1 MSEKSTPYGL
11 PQPQGLY
18 DPRNEH
24 DACGIGFVAN
34 VSGVRSHDIILKGIE
49 ILINLTHRGAC
60 GCDPQTGDGAGVLIQ
75 IPHAFFEA
83 ECSRLGIALPSP
95 GEYGVGMV
103 FLPVEPHERM
113 LCEAILEEVVR
124 DEGLTVLGWRD
135 TPVNANTIG
144 RLARSTQPYVEQI
157 FIKRAYGMDEDALER
172 KLYVIRKRAEKQ
184 VSQTELHEKS
194 FFYMPSLSARTI
206 VYKGL
211 LLAPQIANFYVELS
225 NPEVRSALCLV
236 HQRFSTNTF
245 PTWHLAHPYRYLCHN
260 GEINTLRGNVNWM
273 HARTSILASPLF
285 GEDLK
290 KLEPIIAPGGSDSAN
305 LDNAVELLLLAG
317 RSLPHVMEML
327 IPAAWGSDPTMPED
341 VKAFYEYH
349 ASLMEPWDG
358 PAAVA
363 FTDGRLIGAKLDRN
377 GLRPGRF
384 MVTNRGLVIM
394 ASEAGVLPVDPEEVR
409 FKGRLEPGRMLLV
422 DTEKGCIIPDE
433 EIKKQLAARQPYAQW
448 LKENQITL
456 KHLADPPRIQPT
468 DHRTIV
474 MRQRAFGYT
483 DEDLKTIMIP
493 MATKG
498 EEPVGSMGTDTPL
511 ACLSDKPQL
520 LFNYFKQMFAQVTNP
535 AIDPIRE
542 DLVMSLYD
550 YIGRE
555 GNILEETPQLCHTL
569 KKRHPIVTNWN
580 LEKLRR
586 VSQGDFLATT
596 LPLLF
601 RVEGGETRL
610 QEAVDSLC
618 RRASL
623 AIKSG
628 YTLLILSD
636 RGVDEEYA
644 PIPSLLALS
653 AVHHHLVREETR
665 NQVALI
671 VETGEPREVMHFAL
685 LVGYGASAINP
696 YLAIETL
703 GDLHVK
709 GFFPPEYTFEKVL
722 KNYIKA
728 VDKGLLK
735 VLSKMGISTLQSY
748 CGAQIFEAI
757 GLNKSVVEHYFT
769 GTPSRI
775 EGVGLEVLAREALLR
790 HKFAMQPPGESDT
803 ELEIGGSYQYR
814 ERGERHLLNPGTISK
829 LQHAVRQS
837 SPQTFQEY
845 TRIVNEQNRN
855 FYTLRGM
862 LDFRPAGPPVPI
874 EEVEPASEIVKR
886 FATGAM
892 SFGSISKEAHET
904 LAIAM
909 NRIGGRSNTGEG
921 GEDEARFEREPNGDW
936 RRSAVKQVA
945 SARFGVT
952 THYLVNA
959 EELQI
964 KIAQGAKPGEG
975 GQLPGHKVDEVVARV
990 RHAIP
995 GVTLISPPPHHDIYS
1010 IEDLAQLIYDL
1021 KNVNS
1026 QARISVKLVAESG
1039 VGTVAAGVAK
1049 AHADVIL
1056 ICGYD
1061 GGTGAS
1067 PISSIRHAGIPW
1079 ELGLSETQQIL
1090 VMNDLRS
1097 RVRLQV
1103 DGKLQTGR
1111 DVAIAALL
1119 GAEEF
1124 GFATMPLISMGCIM
1138 MRKCHLNTCPVGV
1151 ATQDPALRKKFKGQP
1166 EHVINFFFFL
1176 AEDLRQIMAQLG
1188 FRKVDEMIGRVDCL
1202 AQRRDVDHW
1211 KARGLDLSAVLF
1223 NPHVPTR
1230 VGRRCMIKQDHG
1242 LEKSL
1247 DCQLIDHAREA
1258 LERAKQVS
1266 ISLPIRNTHRT
1277 VGGMLSGEIARRYG
1291 AVGLPDDTIR
1301 FQFTGSAGQSFG
1313 AFLAKGVTLTLEGEA
1328 NDYVGKGL
1336 SGGKLIIYPSRNSS
1350 FQPEENILVGNV
1362 VLYGATSGEA
1372 YFNGMAGERFAVRN
1386 SGATAVVETVGD
1398 HGCEYMTKG
1407 TVLVLGKTGRNFA
1420 AGMTGGIAYVLDETG
1435 EFARIRCNHA
1445 SVDLSPVT
1453 DPQDG
1458 ELIQLLTARHAELTD
1473 SPRAKWILDNWETM
1487 LPKFLKVFPH
1497 EYKRVLGIPRAP
1509 AGLAAPPVTDRVGA
1523 VREPPLPATSAQPAR
1538 EVPRG

>member
-1 MSEKSTPYGL
+1 MDEKFQSRGFP
-11 PQPQGLY
+11 PPQGLY

-34 VSGVRSHDIILKGIE
+34 ISGEQTHDIILKGIE

-60 GCDPQTGDGAGVLIQ
+60 GCDPKTGDGAGLLIQ
-75 IPHAFFEA
+75 IPHAFFAA
-83 ECSRLGIALPSP
+83 ECSRLGFALPSP
-95 GEYGVGMV
+95 EEYGVGMM
-103 FLPVEPHERM
+103 FLPVEPHER
-113 LCEAILEEVVR
+113 LQCEAIVEEIVR

-135 TPVNANTIG
+135 TPVNANMIG
-144 RLARSTQPYVEQI
+144 RLARSTQPYIEQI
-157 FIKRAYGMDEDALER
+157 FIKRAQGMDADALER
-172 KLYVIRKRAEKQ
+172 KLYVIRKRLEKA
-184 VSQTELHEKS
+184 VSETDLREKS
-194 FFYMPSLSARTI
+194 FFYIPSLSARTI
-206 VYKGL
+206 IYKGL
-211 LLAPQIANFYVELS
+211 LLAPQIANFYLEIS

-245 PTWHLAHPYRYLCHN
+245 PTWHLAHPFRYICHN
-260 GEINTLRGNVNWM
+260 GEINTLRGNVSWM
-273 HARTSILASPLF
+273 QARTSTLTSPLF
-285 GEDLK
+285 GEDIK

-305 LDNAVELLLLAG
+305 LDNAVELLYLAG

-327 IPAAWGSDPTMPED
+327 IPAAWAGDPTMPAD

-363 FTDGRLIGAKLDRN
+363 FTDGRVIGAKLDRN

-384 MVTNRGLVIM
+384 VVTNRGLVIM
-394 ASEAGVLPVDPEEVR
+394 ASEAGVLPIDPEEIH

-422 DTEKGCIIPDE
+422 DTRQGRIIPDE
-433 EIKKQLAARQPYAQW
+433 EIKSQLAARQPYAQW
-448 LKENQITL
+448 LKENQVTL
-456 KHLADPPRIQPT
+456 KQLGDPPRVQTT
-468 DHRTIV
+468 DHSTV
-474 MRQRAFGYT
+474 LMRQRAFGYS

-493 MATKG
+493 MATSG

-550 YIGRE
+550 YIGCE

-569 KKRHPIVTNWN
+569 KKRHPLVTNWN

-586 VSQGDFLATT
+586 VSRGDFLATT
-596 LPLLF
+596 LPMLF
-601 RVEGGETRL
+601 RVDEGERRL
-610 QEAVDSLC
+610 ESAVHSLC

-636 RGVDEEYA
+636 RGVGEEYA

-653 AVHHHLVREETR
+653 AVHHHLVREKTR

-685 LVGYGASAINP
+685 LIGYGASAINP
-696 YLAIETL
+696 YLALETL
-703 GDLHVK
+703 EDLHAK
-709 GFFPPEYTFEKVL
+709 GFFPPDYTFDKIL

-757 GLNKSVVEHYFT
+757 GLNKAVVERYFA

-790 HKFAMQPPGESDT
+790 HRFAMQPPGESET
-803 ELEIGGSYQYR
+803 ELEVGGNYQYR
-814 ERGERHLLNPGTISK
+814 ERGERHLLNPVTINK
-829 LQHAVRQS
+829 IQHAVRQS
-837 SPQTFQEY
+837 SFPTFQEY
-845 TRIVNEQNRN
+845 SRVVNEQNRN
-855 FYTLRGM
+855 LYTLRGL
-862 LDFRPAGPPVPI
+862 LDLHPAGPPVPI
-874 EEVEPASEIVKR
+874 EDVEPAAEIVKR

-921 GEDEARFEREPNGDW
+921 GEDEARYQPDANGDL
-936 RRSAVKQVA
+936 RRSAIKQVA

-959 EELQI
+959 EDLQI

-975 GQLPGHKVDEVVARV
+975 GQLPGHKVDEVIARV
-990 RHAIP
+990 RHSIP
-995 GVTLISPPPHHDIYS
+995 GVQLISPPPHHDIYS

-1021 KNVNS
+1021 KNVNP

-1056 ICGYD
+1056 ISGYD

-1079 ELGLSETQQIL
+1079 ELGLSETQQTL

-1103 DGKLQTGR
+1103 DGKLQSGR

-1151 ATQDPALRKKFKGQP
+1151 ATQDPALRKKFPGQP
-1166 EHVINFFFFL
+1166 EHVINFLFYI
-1176 AEDLRQIMAQLG
+1176 AEDLRQVMAELG
-1188 FRKVDEMIGRVDCL
+1188 FRRLEEMVGRVDCL
-1202 AQRRDVDHW
+1202 SQRRDVDHW
-1211 KARGLDLSAVLF
+1211 KARGLDLSAVLY
-1223 NPHVPTR
+1223 NPHVPAR
-1230 VGRRCMIKQDHG
+1230 VGRHSTIQQEHG

-1247 DCQLIDHAREA
+1247 DYQLIDHAREA
-1258 LERAKQVS
+1258 LERGKKVS

-1277 VGGMLSGEIARRYG
+1277 VGAMLSGEIARRYG
-1291 AVGLPDDTIR
+1291 AAGLPDDTIR

-1313 AFLAKGVTLTLEGEA
+1313 AFLARGVTLILEGEA

-1336 SGGKLIIYPSRNSS
+1336 SGGRLIIYPPRNAS

-1372 YFNGMAGERFAVRN
+1372 FFNGMAGERFAVRN
-1386 SGATAVVETVGD
+1386 SGVTAVVEAVGD

-1407 TVLVLGKTGRNFA
+1407 TVVVLGKTGRNFA

-1435 EFARIRCNHA
+1435 EFTQVRSNGA
-1445 SVDLSPVT
+1445 SVDLDLVT
-1453 DPQDG
+1453 DPQDIDI
-1458 ELIQLLTARHAELTD
+1458 IQLLIARHAELTD
-1473 SPRAKWILDNWETM
+1473 SPRAKWILDNWEAM
-1487 LPKFLKVFPH
+1487 LPKFVKVFPH
-1497 EYKRVLGIPRAP
+1497 EYKRVLGVPRAS
-1509 AGLAAPPVTDRVGA
+1509 AVLAAA
-1523 VREPPLPATSAQPAR
+1523 QAAAAQPTP
-1538 EVPRG
+1538 EVLRG